1 MNHPSRPM
9 RSHGQGVYVSVG
21 SLKLVWLAVTYLDP
35 LSLDRNSVPNS
46 WWMTLLSA
54 SQSFSIYIYMYLH
67 IYIHIFTVRIYVAMT
82 SQKQKTICWFA
93 LLIWQISN
101 FTTGVFCHFTEKF
114 SGRPRWGSSIA
125 SNVQFKIYC
134 AKFTLISRSF
144 PFSWE
149 PKATGARVSMAND
162 FSRSSD
168 LYKQKIT
175 LNGYWGVQ
183 GS

>member
-54 SQSFSIYIYMYLH
+54 SQSFSLYIFTYIYIYTY
-67 IYIHIFTVRIYVAMT
+67 IYSAYICCNDLP
-82 SQKQKTICWFA
+82 KTKDH
-93 LLIWQISN
+93 LLVCAAHVVDFKFHNWC
-101 FTTGVFCHFTEKF
+101 FCHFTEKF

-134 AKFTLISRSF
+134 AKFTLISPSF

-149 PKATGARVSMAND
+149 PKATVARVSMP
-162 FSRSSD
+162 
-168 LYKQKIT
+168 
-175 LNGYWGVQ
+175 NGFFRGAVICT
-183 GS
+183 SEKSH